1 MVATDRQE
9 AAEFPEALRSVA
21 ERYGFRLR
29 HVGVA
34 VPKLEKA
41 AETLE
46 KLFGYKTV
54 SGPFDDPIQ
63 RVTVSFLQQ
72 GVEDAAEIELIAPL
86 TEDAPIR
93 AMLAKDIGAYHFCF
107 ETTDLDG
114 ALLHAKQ
121 QGCMVISGPSPA
133 VAFGGRRIAWL
144 YAPTRQLFELVEA
157 TLPHSTTAVPTG
169 QAVTETK
176 PEI

>member
-1 MVATDRQE
+1 MGTEEKASAVPAG
-9 AAEFPEALRSVA
+9 LNSVA
-21 ERYGFRLR
+21 ERFGFRLR

-41 AETLE
+41 TQTLE
-46 KLFGYKTV
+46 KLFGYRTV

-72 GVEDAAEIELIAPL
+72 NLVDAAEIELIAPL

-114 ALLHAKQ
+114 ALVHAKE
-121 QGCMVISGPSPA
+121 QGCMVVSGPSPA

-157 TLPHSTTAVPTG
+157 EVETG
-169 QAVTETK
+169 APAT
-176 PEI
+176 PEDTIAGG

>member
-1 MVATDRQE
+1 M
-9 AAEFPEALRSVA
+9 ALASVA

-34 VPKLEKA
+34 VPKLERA
-41 AETLE
+41 AQTLD

-72 GVEDAAEIELIAPL
+72 GTEDAAEIELIAPL

-114 ALLHAKQ
+114 ALLHVKE
-121 QGCMVISGPSPA
+121 QGCMVISGPAPA

-157 TLPHSTTAVPTG
+157 TRTPSADSALPEAG
-169 QAVTETK
+169 
-176 PEI
+176 PEV

>member
-1 MVATDRQE
+1 MRTESEDRVEVPQ
-9 AAEFPEALRSVA
+9 ALASVA
-21 ERYGFRLR
+21 ERFGFRLR

-34 VPKLEKA
+34 VPHLEKA
-41 AETLE
+41 AQTLDT
-46 KLFGYKTV
+46 LFGYKTV
-54 SGPFDDPIQ
+54 AGPFEDPIQ
-63 RVTVSFLQQ
+63 RVAVSFLQQ
-72 GVEDAAEIELIAPL
+72 TPTDAAEIELIAPL

-114 ALLHAKQ
+114 ALAHAKR
-121 QGCMVISGPSPA
+121 QGCMVVSGPSPA

-157 TLPHSTTAVPTG
+157 EKRSAPGLPTTG
-169 QAVTETK
+169 NEETVAGS
-176 PEI
+176 